1 MQYCS
6 LVTILKNNR
15 FYREK
20 ASSRESDLTD
30 SSVGRVEDC
39 SSRSEFVSNHY
50 VLGRNLAQWTQYC
63 LLLTISKKCRS

>member
-15 FYREK
+15 FYTEK

-50 VLGRNLAQWTQYC
+50 VAG
-63 LLLTISKKCRS
+63 